1 MREDKIIAAWDKMN
15 PDSGTKERIL
25 QQIQRTME
33 QEKTYHFK
41 EIFRRSA
48 IGFAS
53 SFILLL
59 GSLGTAYAANPAFRD
74 YVHSLLFPVY
84 TSDEFVSISNGHMT
98 GAFDETDVLLSFLD
112 RFNRAEFGN
121 SITAVNENG
130 YHYGLFV
137 KDDNQ
142 LQAFVESSVR
152 EYCIVVYLERL
163 EFESTEGVWQVTGY
177 QILENSAAEIMQSG
191 LEAYIENLSE
201 EMISVPEEDTTI
213 KGYEGLVIIYNVN
226 DKKNTVSL
234 GEDDSQ
240 TIRGILD
247 GCKRE
252 EYISGGLFQ
261 YVIKV
266 NGISY
271 MLDSKGN
278 GMVDDSAKHWGIT
291 VNASDLDVIME
302 LFKTYDVS
310 LEETQ

>member
-41 EIFRRSA
+41 EIFRKTA

-53 SFILLL
+53 SLILLL
-59 GSLGTAYAANPAFRD
+59 GSFGTAYAANPAFRD
-74 YVHSLLFPVY
+74 YVHLLLFPVY
-84 TSDEFVSISNGHMT
+84 ASDEFVSISNGHMT

-137 KDDNQ
+137 KDDDR

-163 EFESTEGVWQVTGY
+163 
-177 QILENSAAEIMQSG
+177 
-191 LEAYIENLSE
+191 
-201 EMISVPEEDTTI
+201 
-213 KGYEGLVIIYNVN
+213 
-226 DKKNTVSL
+226 
-234 GEDDSQ
+234 
-240 TIRGILD
+240 
-247 GCKRE
+247 
-252 EYISGGLFQ
+252 
-261 YVIKV
+261 
-266 NGISY
+266 
-271 MLDSKGN
+271 
-278 GMVDDSAKHWGIT
+278 
-291 VNASDLDVIME
+291 
-302 LFKTYDVS
+302 
-310 LEETQ
+310 